1 MSQRDQNLQPELAPR
16 QQTGSRAT
24 LPLRTTIKLI
34 RHQHRAA
41 LLDTPHG
48 TTVQQAA
55 VLDGEP
61 LRQHNLHSL
70 RAVQLLLRGHSPT
83 SRRPLLPARFR
94 GLPLL
99 FTPQRIGRV
108 QPLGPR
114 CSALRLDQTFQL
126 RHPPFQLPPTNVRI
140 LGAQTL
146 QLDILVP
153 LSSHPPFL
161 QNAPHSRITSFR
173 RMDGYVSVTSGRA
186 FGYKDETCNWQG
198 NAQQA
203 LTIPRVD
210 PWLQS
215 ICENFISRPGTDTSE
230 TRVI

>member
-24 LPLRTTIKLI
+24 VPLRTTIKLI

-94 GLPLL
+94 GLPL
-99 FTPQRIGRV
+99 FFRPQRIGRRSTARS
-108 QPLGPR
+108 PL
-114 CSALRLDQTFQL
+114 L
-126 RHPPFQLPPTNVRI
+126 RHTARSNAPAPTPADERPHSRPAAAPARNPRPV
-140 LGAQTL
+140 
-146 QLDILVP
+146 
-153 LSSHPPFL
+153 SSHPHF
-161 QNAPHSRITSFR
+161 
-173 RMDGYVSVTSGRA
+173 
-186 FGYKDETCNWQG
+186 YK
-198 NAQQA
+198 
-203 LTIPRVD
+203 IPRTHA
-210 PWLQS
+210 P
-215 ICENFISRPGTDTSE
+215 
-230 TRVI
+230 RVFAEWTATCAFRQRSTEGEATFT

>member
-24 LPLRTTIKLI
+24 LPLRTTIELI

-61 LRQHNLHSL
+61 LRQHDLHSL

-83 SRRPLLPARFR
+83 SRRPLLPTLLTAHFR

-99 FTPQRIGRV
+99 FSPQRIGRV

-114 CSALRLDQTFQL
+114 CPAQPLDQTFQL
-126 RHPPFQLPPTNVRI
+126 RHPPLQLHIPPTNVRI
-140 LGAQTL
+140 LGPQTL

-153 LSSHPPFL
+153 LSSHPPLL
-161 QNAPHSRITSFR
+161 QNPPHPRITSFR
-173 RMDGYVSVTSGRA
+173 RMDGYLAHAVRSHWSIENTCHWSLDITYRE
-186 FGYKDETCNWQG
+186 DESRIRE
-198 NAQQA
+198 AK
-203 LTIPRVD
+203 LR
-210 PWLQS
+210 
-215 ICENFISRPGTDTSE
+215 ENFAWLSRFSLSL
-230 TRVI
+230 

>member
-24 LPLRTTIKLI
+24 LPLRTTIKLM

-114 CSALRLDQTFQL
+114 CSALRLDQTF
-126 RHPPFQLPPTNVRI
+126 
-140 LGAQTL
+140 
-146 QLDILVP
+146 
-153 LSSHPPFL
+153 
-161 QNAPHSRITSFR
+161 
-173 RMDGYVSVTSGRA
+173 
-186 FGYKDETCNWQG
+186 
-198 NAQQA
+198 
-203 LTIPRVD
+203 
-210 PWLQS
+210 
-215 ICENFISRPGTDTSE
+215 
-230 TRVI
+230 

>member
-24 LPLRTTIKLI
+24 VPLRTTIKLI

-83 SRRPLLPARFR
+83 SRRPLLFR
-94 GLPLL
+94 
-99 FTPQRIGRV
+99 PQRIGRV

-114 CSALRLDQTFQL
+114 CSALRLDQTF
-126 RHPPFQLPPTNVRI
+126 
-140 LGAQTL
+140 
-146 QLDILVP
+146 
-153 LSSHPPFL
+153 
-161 QNAPHSRITSFR
+161 
-173 RMDGYVSVTSGRA
+173 
-186 FGYKDETCNWQG
+186 
-198 NAQQA
+198 
-203 LTIPRVD
+203 
-210 PWLQS
+210 
-215 ICENFISRPGTDTSE
+215 
-230 TRVI
+230 

>member
-24 LPLRTTIKLI
+24 LPLRTTIELI

-61 LRQHNLHSL
+61 LRQHNLHSF

-99 FTPQRIGRV
+99 FRPQRIGRRPTARS
-108 QPLGPR
+108 PL
-114 CSALRLDQTFQL
+114 L
-126 RHPPFQLPPTNVRI
+126 RHKARSNAPAPTPADER
-140 LGAQTL
+140 
-146 QLDILVP
+146 
-153 LSSHPPFL
+153 
-161 QNAPHSRITSFR
+161 PHSRPAAAPARHPRPVEFPSPLLQNPPNSRTTSFR
-173 RMDGYVSVTSGRA
+173 RMDGYLRVPSTQHRGR
-186 FGYKDETCNWQG
+186 GDIH
-198 NAQQA
+198 
-203 LTIPRVD
+203 LTP
-210 PWLQS
+210 
-215 ICENFISRPGTDTSE
+215 F
-230 TRVI
+230 